1 MTTMTQDDNSKKP
14 TRIKLRGGPISANFV
29 HSLDKAILNAVG
41 PIETED
47 HHPLPKRLPSGHH
60 EPLTIDVTPTWKGIL
75 PLLLAA
81 IENGTAKGRAS
92 AMTELN
98 RMADLADKYT
108 SMVKNPISA
117 HELSDMLEQG
127 SAMDMEAYRGF
138 DDDVKHCLDEHYN
151 FSVMARALAKRI
163 KEI

>member
-1 MTTMTQDDNSKKP
+1 MTQDDNSKKP

-47 HHPLPKRLPSGHH
+47 HHPLPKRLPRGHH
-60 EPLTIDVTPTWKGIL
+60 EPLTIDVTPTWKGIMR
-75 PLLLAA
+75 LL
-81 IENGTAKGRAS
+81 IEVYTNGESVKARQDAL
-92 AMTELN
+92 TELN